1 MRVIVAFVAVACL
14 AGCSSLPTA
23 GPSSE
28 DVQAQASAADQ
39 HVRYE
44 LVDINNQVLDALSRR
59 GADSLRSSFGDY
71 RPSVEP
77 RIGVGDFISVTV
89 WEAAPGGLFSGP
101 AVLGPVSTGSK
112 SATMPDQVVGRDGS
126 ISVPYAGRIN
136 VAGRTPQ
143 EVQKVVERALDG
155 KAIQPQALVTVTRPL
170 SNTVTVTG
178 EVVQGARIP
187 LSVKGD
193 RLLDVISSAGGIRVP
208 SYDTYIQLSRG
219 NKTARVPFTRVLNDP
234 RENIFLRPDDVVALV
249 REPQTF
255 MAMGATPRNAEI
267 PFDAA
272 GITLSQAMART
283 GGLIDVAAD
292 PSGVFIFRYE
302 PDSIARLINPN
313 SPLLGRGAVPT
324 VYRLDM
330 RDANSLFLAQR
341 FRMFARDVLYISTS
355 PSVQTRKVL
364 DMVAAAS
371 APLANAG
378 TVASAAATAYS
389 VTRK

>member
-1 MRVIVAFVAVACL
+1 MRVIVAFFAVACL

-28 DVQAQASAADQ
+28 DVQAQAVGVDQ
-39 HVRYE
+39 VRYE
-44 LVDINNQVLDALSRR
+44 LVDINNQVLDVLARR

-71 RPSVEP
+71 RPSLEP

-155 KAIQPQALVTVTRPL
+155 KAIQPQALVTVTKPM

-219 NKTARVPFTRVLNDP
+219 NRTARVPFTRVLNDP

-255 MAMGATPRNAEI
+255 MAMGATPRNAEV

-302 PDSIARLINPN
+302 PDSIARLINPK
-313 SPLLGRGAVPT
+313 SPLLGHGAVPT

-341 FRMFARDVLYISTS
+341 FRIFARDVLYISTS

>member
-1 MRVIVAFVAVACL
+1 MRVIVAFVAAACL
-14 AGCSSLPTA
+14 AGCSSLPTS

-28 DVQAQASAADQ
+28 DVQAQAVGVDQ
-39 HVRYE
+39 VRYE
-44 LVDINNQVLDALSRR
+44 LVDINNRVLDVLSRR

-71 RPSVEP
+71 RPSLEP
-77 RIGVGDFISVTV
+77 HIGVGDFISVTV

-143 EVQKVVERALDG
+143 DVQKVVERALDG

-255 MAMGATPRNAEI
+255 MAMGATPRNAEV

-283 GGLIDVAAD
+283 GGLIDIAAD

-302 PDSIARLINPN
+302 PDSIARLINPS
-313 SPLLGRGAVPT
+313 SPLLGSGAVPT

-341 FRMFARDVLYISTS
+341 FRIFARDVLYISTS
-355 PSVQTRKVL
+355 PSVQTRKVI
-364 DMVAAAS
+364 DMVNAAT

>member
-1 MRVIVAFVAVACL
+1 MRVIGAFFAAACL
-14 AGCSSLPTA
+14 AGCSSLPA
-23 GPSSE
+23 LGPSSE
-28 DVQAQASAADQ
+28 DVQAQAVGVDQ
-39 HVRYE
+39 VRYE
-44 LVDINNQVLDALSRR
+44 LVDINSQVLDVLSRR

-71 RPSVEP
+71 RPSLEP

-136 VAGRTPQ
+136 VSGRTPQ
-143 EVQKVVERALDG
+143 DVQKVVERALDG

-255 MAMGATPRNAEI
+255 MAMGATPRNAEV

-283 GGLIDVAAD
+283 GGLIDIAAD
-292 PSGVFIFRYE
+292 PAGVFIFRYE

-341 FRMFARDVLYISTS
+341 FRIFARDVLYISTS
-355 PSVQTRKVL
+355 PSVQTRKVI
-364 DMVAAAS
+364 DMVNAAT